1 MPLLLFF
8 RLGIIIETSRKGGFL
23 KSAFLCHWKDCRKDM
38 RQLGGERNYGKK

>member
-23 KSAFLCHWKDCRKDM
+23 KSAFFVI
-38 RQLGGERNYGKK
+38 GKTVEKI